1 MLETFLQIV
10 GAICAINLLYLF
22 IASLLVNKFNVPKGR
37 AFFLWGDGICFLIT
51 IIGLA
56 IIVAGVF
63 VEKLFL
69 S

>member
-1 MLETFLQIV
+1 MLEIFLQIV

-22 IASLLVNKFNVPKGR
+22 VASLLVNKFNVPKGR

-51 IIGLA
+51 IIALA
-56 IIVAGVF
+56 IIVISLTID
-63 VEKLFL
+63 KLFL